1 MVMKV
6 MKVNYLVFLFASVL
20 IPAIAVAQTKQ
31 QLKAEIDKIIR
42 WDTEIEFERTPAF
55 SIGIMDND
63 STYFINYG
71 NFSKEEKRA
80 IDENAIFEIG
90 SLSKPLSASL
100 VSILVAEGKLN
111 FDDPVNQ
118 YLPESY
124 RNDELSELTI
134 DDLLTHNS
142 SLPRLPIGF
151 GLKESSVKNPY
162 QNYTKE
168 DLLDFYKSYVPK
180 KVGNKGYLY
189 SHVNYAI
196 LEVVLEQALQIPFK
210 EILKTKL
217 LNPLEMPASSVEI
230 TSSDIFVQG
239 YSIGGRETAPMG
251 FKSFAASEGIKSTT
265 SDLMKFVKANINEAL
280 NGVLNVN
287 LIKQKKSNLNKHIYS
302 SRGWQIIDR
311 KPYHIYFHSGK
322 SKGHAAYML
331 FIKET
336 KTAVVLLANSEKGTE
351 DLAMLILRMLNKNWK
366 RRT

>member
-1 MVMKV
+1 MKMMKV
-6 MKVNYLVFLFASVL
+6 KYLILLFVCFIISD
-20 IPAIAVAQTKQ
+20 AVIAQTKE

-80 IDENAIFEIG
+80 IHEDAIFEIG

-100 VSILVAEGKLN
+100 VSLLVDEGKLS
-111 FDDPVNQ
+111 FDDALNI
-118 YLPESY
+118 YIPENY
-124 RNDELSELTI
+124 RNEALNHLTI

-162 QNYTKE
+162 QNYSKE
-168 DLLDFYKSYVPK
+168 DLLEFYKNYTPVKSSK
-180 KVGNKGYLY
+180 KGYLY
-189 SHVNYAI
+189 SHVNYAL
-196 LEVVLEQALQIPFK
+196 LELVLEQTMKMPFA
-210 EILKTKL
+210 EILDSKL
-217 LNPLEMPASSVEI
+217 LSPLGMSASSLYL
-230 TSSDIFVQG
+230 TSPEDFVQG
-239 YSIGGRETAPMG
+239 YALSGRPSAPMD
-251 FKSFAASEGIKSTT
+251 FKSFAASEGIKSSS
-265 SDLMKFVKANINEAL
+265 SDLMKFVKATINQDL
-280 NGVLNVN
+280 NGILNSN
-287 LIKQKKSNLNKHIYS
+287 LIKRHKSNLNKHIYS

-311 KPYHIYFHSGK
+311 KPYDIYFHSGK

-366 RRT
+366 RRA